1 MPDLWRALWRSV
13 RTYVQRK
20 AFYYRAGLR
29 RPASE
34 STLDKIRRRRDEL
47 EHLTDDELRKQ
58 RVENQR
64 DAFALAAVV
73 CQRILGLRPHDVQI
87 QGALAMAEGKIAEMQ
102 TGEGKTLAA
111 VMAVYDYARTGE
123 PVHVLTA
130 NDYLAQRDAEW
141 MGPIYKFLG
150 LTVGAVT
157 QTSSPAERRAAY
169 ACDVTYATANEIG
182 FDFLRDQLAL
192 QLEDLVLPEFS
203 TALVDEADSIMI
215 DEARIPLVIAGGAGE
230 PEMLA
235 RRVAVLAQALTPHR
249 DFQTD
254 EFRRNVHL
262 TNRGARAVE
271 GAMGRE
277 NLYAPENL
285 DLHAA
290 VEAALHARIL
300 LRRDVDYLVR
310 NGAIELVDEFKGR
323 VAENRRWPAG
333 LQTALE
339 AKEGLPLRRQGRI
352 LGSITLQN
360 LIRMYPRRCGM
371 TGTAATESA
380 EFRSFYGLEVVPIP
394 TNRPV
399 IRKDHPDAVF
409 GNRRT
414 KERAVV
420 DAIAQMHA
428 KGRPVLVG
436 TASVAESER
445 LSELVHAAGVP
456 HQVLN
461 ARQDAEEASIVALA
475 GQRGAVTISTNMAG
489 RGTDIVLGEGVAE
502 LGGLHVIGTNR
513 HESRRIDYQL
523 RGRAGRQGDPGSSQF
538 FLSTQDDLLTRYGL
552 SNWTPDAEGVETV
565 QRVVEGQNFEIRR
578 TLWKYEGLIEMHRIQ
593 VHGRRRELLEQGAD
607 PHILSAIDSLWAD
620 HLANIG
626 ELREGIHFR
635 SWGGREPLQEFLA
648 DASKMFDELLARIES
663 IASGEEPVEETTRD
677 ATWTYLV
684 SDYSLGTMD
693 ERFAKGVRRILRDKG
708 FMTR

>member
-1 MPDLWRALWRSV
+1 LGVRESV
-13 RTYVQRK
+13 
-20 AFYYRAGLR
+20 A
-29 RPASE
+29 
-34 STLDKIRRRRDEL
+34 
-47 EHLTDDELRKQ
+47 
-58 RVENQR
+58 
-64 DAFALAAVV
+64 
-73 CQRILGLRPHDVQI
+73 DV
-87 QGALAMAEGKIAEMQ
+87 
-102 TGEGKTLAA
+102 
-111 VMAVYDYARTGE
+111 ARTMNALCGAIAARVFDHATLE
-123 PVHVLTA
+123 EMTSVVEIPVVNLLSDRAHPCQAVADFLTLQELVG
-130 NDYLAQRDAEW
+130 DLDGRRLAYVGDGNNVAASLAYAAALSGVE
-141 MGPIYKFLG
+141 
-150 LTVGAVT
+150 LTVA
-157 QTSSPAERRAAY
+157 SPLGYELD
-169 ACDVTYATANEIG
+169 DVT
-182 FDFLRDQLAL
+182 
-192 QLEDLVLPEFS
+192 
-203 TALVDEADSIMI
+203 VDR
-215 DEARIPLVIAGGAGE
+215 AR
-230 PEMLA
+230 
-235 RRVAVLAQALTPHR
+235 
-249 DFQTD
+249 
-254 EFRRNVHL
+254 
-262 TNRGARAVE
+262 
-271 GAMGRE
+271 
-277 NLYAPENL
+277 NLG
-285 DLHAA
+285 
-290 VEAALHARIL
+290 
-300 LRRDVDYLVR
+300 
-310 NGAIELVDEFKGR
+310 GAIELVDEFKGR

-394 TNRPV
+394 TNRDV

-648 DASKMFDELLARIES
+648 DASKMFDELVARIES

-708 FMTR
+708 LIGHK

>member
-1 MPDLWRALWRSV
+1 MPSDFWSSLLARLRRV
-13 RTYVQRK
+13 
-20 AFYYRAGLR
+20 AFFYRAGLR

-34 STLDKIRRRRDEL
+34 STLDKIRARRDQLDQLSDSEL
-47 EHLTDDELRKQ
+47 QEQ
-58 RVENQR
+58 RAEDQFHS
-64 DAFALAAVV
+64 FALAAVASRRV
-73 CQRILGLRPHDVQI
+73 LGLTPHDVQI
-87 QGALAMAEGKIAEMQ
+87 QGALAMADGKIVEMQ

-111 VMAVYDYARTGE
+111 VMAVYDYARSGE

-141 MGPIYKFLG
+141 MGPVYRFLG

-157 QTSSPAERRAAY
+157 QSSSPAERRAAY

-192 QLEDLVLPEFS
+192 KLDDLVLPDFS

-230 PEMLA
+230 PEVLA

-262 TNRGARAVE
+262 TNHGARTVE
-271 GAMGRE
+271 HAMGRE

-285 DLHAA
+285 DVHAA

-394 TNRPV
+394 THRPV

-409 GNRRT
+409 ANRRE
-414 KERAVV
+414 KERSVV

-428 KGRPVLVG
+428 RGRPVLVG

-445 LSELVHAAGVP
+445 LSERMNVEGVP

-489 RGTDIVLGEGVAE
+489 RGTDIVLGEGVAA

-513 HESRRIDYQL
+513 HESRRIDHQL

-538 FLSTQDDLLTRYGL
+538 FLSTQDDLLVRYGI

-565 QRVVEGQNFEIRR
+565 QRVVEGQNFEARR
-578 TLWKYEGLIEMHRIQ
+578 MLWKYEGLIEMHRTQ
-593 VHGRRRELLEQGAD
+593 VHARRRELLEQGAD
-607 PHILSAIDSLWAD
+607 PHILAAIDNLWAD

-648 DASKMFDELLARIES
+648 DASKMFDELLVRIEN
-663 IASGEEPVEETTRD
+663 IASGEEPVEEMTRD

-708 FMTR
+708 FLVR